1 MAIRGQ
7 RSEISAIYDYPTSSC
22 EKIKV
27 DKEEGCDKTP
37 RD

>member
-1 MAIRGQ
+1 MAITYQ
-7 RSEISAIYDYPTSSC
+7 WFEISAIYDYLLSSC